1 VLDLHPLMEQVL
13 KLEEVTTITMKIS
26 SKNRLTMD
34 KMGII
39 VLIKM
44 KREIDFKMKKLRS
57 MTTLRSNNRI
67 L

>member
-1 VLDLHPLMEQVL
+1 MEQVL